1 VIGSSCRAINLG
13 HNQIQRE
20 EISMRDK
27 AIIFEPGEGK
37 VLSARGSTMFFKATH
52 ASTNGA
58 FSFMERTLPPGGT
71 KPPPHIH
78 TNCEEAFYVLD
89 GEIEFFLGDD
99 SVIGRSGAFVLVPGG
114 VSHTFGNVTTAP
126 SRLLII
132 HAPAMDGYFE
142 ELQALWSG
150 DVPPDPEDE
159 KALMQ
164 RHGMEPGKIRQ

>member
-1 VIGSSCRAINLG
+1 
-13 HNQIQRE
+13 
-20 EISMRDK
+20 MRDK
-27 AIIFEPGEGK
+27 AIVVEAGEGK
-37 VLSARGSTMFFKATH
+37 LLSARGSEMLFKATR

-58 FSFMERTLPPGGT
+58 FSFMERTLPPGGR

-99 SVIGRSGAFVLVPGG
+99 TVIGRPGSFVLVPGG
-114 VSHTFGNVTTAP
+114 VSHTFGNAATAP

-132 HAPAMDGYFE
+132 HAAAMDAYFE

-150 DVPPDPEDE
+150 AVPPSADQEQ
-159 KALMQ
+159 ALMN
-164 RHGMEPGKIRQ
+164 RHGMVPGRIKP